1 MTDLEVL
8 EQCAKQQ
15 QIKLVNLGLKSV
27 NSPFH
32 LSHHHLLDSPDS
44 KESARFKVRYMAN
57 EDYGMSEK
65 IDAGQ
70 NGNHKESNNYCSDN
84 SEMDDLEPDDDCD
97 SMDSEKSLN
106 LTMGDNSMDTST
118 PTSTT
123 TVIPTNYSDK
133 HFSSSNGTVN
143 LINNLSS
150 LNPANR
156 VILNPV
162 SNVFNSPSISSPLPP
177 NTAKTTASTNQTAF
191 LPSSSQ
197 SPSSGHS
204 TSPPTMSPL
213 PASSP
218 LSSSSPNASAA
229 SANNLHQLDQLQG
242 IPLNL
247 KGGGNGNGESGI
259 NTRTGNAN
267 ASGTDLTINGYNDLS
282 SGSINGNNKSK
293 NDNKSLPSNTINGNN
308 DIDGGLS
315 NSNDLSTGSSLNR
328 GANSLAPNLLASAA
342 ALAAAATTGS
352 NLPINQLA
360 QLMAAAGAA
369 QGQLLLQ
376 ATLAQQLQQATSK
389 IQVTPNLGGFP
400 LNPNDLQQ
408 FQQQLQQQQ
417 QNLQSLQQLIL
428 LQSTGQLAPNLQT
441 MLLQN
446 QVEQGYLQQTL
457 QSLAG
462 HGMSLPQVA
471 VAVQQLQQLQ
481 ESLGL
486 NGSSPSSSSSST
498 SSSLSQELS
507 LNKSSPTANHHQN
520 LSISVNSNFHNG
532 DNNANHN
539 KSDRKSSP
547 IPDRRSPLTIKETAQ
562 QQINRLLGSKSS
574 KSMVKQ
580 VNGRETPTT
589 IITSAGSMANVIST
603 STQSPSS
610 LSSSSSSSLSS
621 SHTSSSSISTNSL
634 SNVKVSQ
641 LMLSSSSTTSALN
654 NSHNSVTNSLSNN
667 SNKQN
672 SRNTSDPSDVFCNQ
686 NKVINLVNHH
696 HSINGL
702 NDPLSSAS
710 SASSSSSSNSHHH
723 QLSSVRSRT
732 ETSPEEMTDL
742 EELEQFAK
750 MFKQRRIKLGYTQ
763 GDVGLAMGKLYGN
776 DFSQTTISRF
786 EALNL
791 SFKNMCK
798 LKPLLE
804 RWLKD
809 ADASL
814 TNPGV
819 MSSSQASADAIG
831 RRRKKRT
838 SIETTVRVALEKAFI
853 SNPKPT
859 SEEITMLAGSLCME
873 KEVVRVWFCNR
884 RQKEKR
890 INPPP
895 NSSGTSPTPNGS
907 GSPFHAN
914 LSMGSNGL
922 TNSNPNSPIPS
933 PIEQ

>member
-1 MTDLEVL
+1 
-8 EQCAKQQ
+8 
-15 QIKLVNLGLKSV
+15 
-27 NSPFH
+27 
-32 LSHHHLLDSPDS
+32 
-44 KESARFKVRYMAN
+44 MAN

-133 HFSSSNGTVN
+133 HFSSSNGTLS
-143 LINNLSS
+143 LILFPMYSIHLQYHHLYHQIRLKQRHQQIKQHFCLHL
-150 LNPANR
+150 LNPLR
-156 VILNPV
+156 LVIQHRL
-162 SNVFNSPSISSPLPP
+162 
-177 NTAKTTASTNQTAF
+177 Q
-191 LPSSSQ
+191 Q
-197 SPSSGHS
+197 S
-204 TSPPTMSPL
+204 
-213 PASSP
+213 
-218 LSSSSPNASAA
+218 A

-486 NGSSPSSSSSST
+486 NGIIIK
-498 SSSLSQELS
+498 Q
-507 LNKSSPTANHHQN
+507 
-520 LSISVNSNFHNG
+520 I
-532 DNNANHN
+532 
-539 KSDRKSSP
+539 SSP

-610 LSSSSSSSLSS
+610 FKTQETLRT
-621 SHTSSSSISTNSL
+621 HRI
-634 SNVKVSQ
+634 
-641 LMLSSSSTTSALN
+641 
-654 NSHNSVTNSLSNN
+654 
-667 SNKQN
+667 
-672 SRNTSDPSDVFCNQ
+672 
-686 NKVINLVNHH
+686 
-696 HSINGL
+696 INGL